1 MGVDI
6 HFYITKYNKEKNVF
20 EEIALYTAE
29 AGKYKKVPVF
39 FGRNYD
45 MFDILKN
52 RTIIDNVEFPCVYIA
67 CNSLEEKLKNIIKKY
82 IGEEGEEFT
91 GCYGF
96 SEINLADLKNYVN
109 TCPTMVNLDYDSEE
123 EETENNKKYKTNP
136 VKFLYDTIINYIIFA
151 DFSFDFTPCS
161 YYKILYFFDC

>member
-6 HFYITKYNKEKNVF
+6 HFYITKYNKEKNIF

-39 FGRNYD
+39 IGRNYE
-45 MFDILKN
+45 MFDILRNK
-52 RTIIDNVEFPCVYIA
+52 TIIDKIDFPSAPIV
-67 CNSLEEKLKNIIKKY
+67 CNSLEEELKNTIKKY
-82 IGEEGEEFT
+82 IGDKEDFT
-91 GCYGF
+91 SFYSF
-96 SEINLADLKNYVN
+96 LEVNLADLKNYVN

-136 VKFLYDTIINYIIFA
+136 VKFLYDEIINYINFA
-151 DFSFDFTPCS
+151 DFSFDFTPYS